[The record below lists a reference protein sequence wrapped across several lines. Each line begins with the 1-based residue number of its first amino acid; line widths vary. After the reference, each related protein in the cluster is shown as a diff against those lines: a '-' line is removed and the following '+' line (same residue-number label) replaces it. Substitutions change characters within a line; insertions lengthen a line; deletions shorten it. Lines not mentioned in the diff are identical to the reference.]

1 MSRARCVLAAVAALV
16 AFAGHAVAGDAE
28 RGRELSVVCQACHGE
43 DGNGVGDPQ
52 YPVIAGQYAD
62 YLALAMRAYQTGERQ
77 NVIMQGFMAT
87 LSDQDIDDLAAFFA
101 EQTGPLGDLSHL
113 K

>member
-1 MSRARCVLAAVAALV
+1 MSRVRGVVFAAAALV
-16 AFAGHAVAGDAE
+16 SFAGHAVAGDAE
-28 RGRELSVVCQACHGE
+28 RGRELSLVCQACHGE

-62 YLALAMRAYQTGERQ
+62 YLVVAMRAYQTGERQ
-77 NVIMQGFMAT
+77 NVIMQGFMAP
-87 LSDQDIDDLAAFFA
+87 LSEQDIDDLAAFFA
-101 EQTGPLGDLSHL
+101 KQTGPLGDLSHL

>member
-1 MSRARCVLAAVAALV
+1 MSRSLRVFAMAVALAAIP
-16 AFAGHAVAGDAE
+16 GHGVAGDAE
-28 RGRELSVVCQACHGE
+28 RGRDLSVVCQACHGQ

-62 YLALAMRAYQTGERQ
+62 YLSLAMLAYKTGERQ
-77 NVIMQGFMAT
+77 NVIMQGFMAP
-87 LSDQDIDDLAAFFA
+87 LSEQDIDDLAAFFA
-101 EQTGPLGDLSHL
+101 AQTGPLGDLSHL

>member
-1 MSRARCVLAAVAALV
+1 MSRHLILAAATALA
-16 AFAGHAVAGDAE
+16 AFAGPAYAGDVE

-43 DGNGVGDPQ
+43 DGNGIGDPQ

-62 YLALAMRAYQTGERQ
+62 YLAVAMLAYKTGERQ

-87 LSDQDIDDLAAFFA
+87 LSEQDIDDLAAFFA
-101 EQTGPLGDLSHL
+101 AQTGPLGDLSHL